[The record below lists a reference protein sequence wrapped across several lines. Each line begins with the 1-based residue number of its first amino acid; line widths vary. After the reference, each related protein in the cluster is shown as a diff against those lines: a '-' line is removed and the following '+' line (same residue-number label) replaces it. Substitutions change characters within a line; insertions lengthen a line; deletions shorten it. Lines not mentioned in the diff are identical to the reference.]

1 MKKEGLKD
9 YDTVAER
16 IIIFKRDYPFCSII
30 TELLSHTLT
39 PEKKYQADFMCR
51 IINKEGLTVAT
62 GHASEREGFGT
73 INGTSWLENAETSSI
88 GRALKSLG
96 VSNTNNFAS
105 EDEVVNAKSKK
116 KVVEKKNII
125 EKGANTVAKA
135 KKGIKAI
142 DLDFITEDRSVA
154 GLKKMGEAL
163 KKMGVTRITLVG
175 KLKNYD
181 PEGNYY
187 DLADFMSKCETSEL
201 KQFITKQVLGK

>member
-16 IIIFKRDYPFCSII
+16 IIIFKRDYPCCSII

-73 INGTSWLENAETSSI
+73 INGTSWLENSETSSI

-105 EDEVVNAKSKK
+105 EEEVVNAKSKK
-116 KVVEKKNII
+116 KVIEKKDII

-135 KKGIKAI
+135 KKGVKAI
-142 DLDFITEDRSVA
+142 DLDFITDDRSVA
-154 GLKKMGEAL
+154 GLKKMGESL

-181 PEGNYY
+181 PEGKYP

-201 KQFITKQVLGK
+201 KQFITKEVLGK

>member
-16 IIIFKRDYPFCSII
+16 IIIFKRDYPNHSII

-51 IINKEGLTVAT
+51 IINQDGLTVAT

-73 INGTSWLENAETSSI
+73 INGTSWLENSETSSI

-105 EDEVVNAKSKK
+105 EEEVINAKSKK
-116 KVVEKKNII
+116 KVVEKKEII

-135 KKGIKAI
+135 KKGVKSIN
-142 DLDFITEDRSVA
+142 LDFITDDRSVD
-154 GLKKMGEAL
+154 GLKKMSESL

-181 PEGNYY
+181 PEGKYP
-187 DLADFMSKCETSEL
+187 DLADFMTNCATSEL
-201 KQFITKQVLGK
+201 KEFITKQVLGK

>member
-16 IIIFKRDYPFCSII
+16 IIIFKRDYPGCSII

-181 PEGNYY
+181 PEGNYS

-201 KQFITKQVLGK
+201 KQFITKEVLGK